1 MNTQAWLDGK
11 SITGPAAKAVNADL
25 VRGLAYGDGL
35 FETIGVDSGRA
46 QFLRLHLERL
56 LDGCRRLSIA
66 CDEAALRR
74 EIATVV
80 DFGVAGVLKIIVVRA
95 GVGRGYAS
103 RRHAGSHRL
112 VQFFPQA
119 VRGFFNRQPPAI
131 LRLCRQRLGLQPT
144 LAGMKHLNRLEQVLA
159 RAEWSDPQI
168 AEGLMLDINAH
179 VIEAVSSNIFCVR
192 DGKVLTP
199 SLHQCGVAGV
209 LRRVVMEYL
218 DISVIEQALTLDDFY
233 RADEVF
239 LTSTLR
245 GIQPVTQLDCVHWQY
260 GSVTI
265 ALQQKLEQLLDQFS
279 LSQ

>member
-1 MNTQAWLDGK
+1 MKTQAWLDGK
-11 SITGPAAKAVNADL
+11 SIAGPAAKAVNADL

-35 FETIGVDSGRA
+35 FETMCVDAGRA

-56 LDGCRRLSIA
+56 LDGCRRLSIG
-66 CDEAALRR
+66 CDESALRR

-80 DFGVAGVLKIIVVRA
+80 DFGVAGLLKIIVVRA
-95 GVGRGYAS
+95 GVQRGYAS

-112 VQFFPQA
+112 LQFFPQ
-119 VRGFFNRQPPAI
+119 VVSGFFNRQPPAI
-131 LRLCRQRLGLQPT
+131 LRLCRQRLALQPT

-159 RAEWSDPQI
+159 RAEWSDPHI
-168 AEGLMLDINAH
+168 TEGLMLDSNGH

-192 DGKVLTP
+192 DGKILTP
-199 SLHQCGVAGV
+199 SLQQCGVAGV
-209 LRRVVMEYL
+209 LRRVVIDYL
-218 DISVIEQALTLDDFY
+218 GVNVTEQNLTLDDFY

-239 LTSTLR
+239 ITSTLR
-245 GIQPVTQLDCVHWQY
+245 GIQPVTQLDCVHWQC

-265 ALQQKLEQLLDQFS
+265 ALQQKLEQLLAQSS